1 MLGKNQEATMPAQAS
16 KPEAV
21 TIASLAH
28 DVAKRKSIVT
38 LIWGDGSERRIALPI
53 PYGTTL
59 DNLHREAEAAV
70 RQFAAELAGTPI
82 TAPLATKPGP
92 YKKRAARI

>member
-1 MLGKNQEATMPAQAS
+1 MPAQAS

-28 DVAKRKSIVT
+28 DLMKRQSIVT
-38 LIWGDGSERRIALPI
+38 LIWGDGSERRIALPV

-59 DNLHREAEAAV
+59 HDIHQEAEAAV
-70 RQFAAELAGTPI
+70 RQFPQCRSRYGAAAVLDNRQTWSEHFAMVFSGAMT
-82 TAPLATKPGP
+82 
-92 YKKRAARI
+92 R

>member
-1 MLGKNQEATMPAQAS
+1 MLGVQQEAAMPAQAS

-28 DVAKRKSIVT
+28 DLVKRQSIVT
-38 LIWGDGSERRIALPI
+38 LIWGDGSERRIALPV

-59 DNLHREAEAAV
+59 DDIHREAEATV
-70 RQFAAELAGTPI
+70 RQFATELAGTPI
-82 TAPLATKPGP
+82 KPI
-92 YKKRAARI
+92 R